1 MKEPFLLPL
10 PMGDDLL
17 DALTRAFRDRSI
29 RKAAFNVIGAVSHAV
44 LGYYDPNIRQY
55 ENKDFRGAVEIVSC
69 MGNVS
74 EKDHEIFV
82 HAHITLADENY
93 RCVGGHLMPGTE
105 IFAAELYATPLVG
118 KIPVRE
124 FDQPTGLTLWA
135 DFSDE

>member
-1 MKEPFLLPL
+1 
-10 PMGDDLL
+10 
-17 DALTRAFRDRSI
+17 
-29 RKAAFNVIGAVSHAV
+29 
-44 LGYYDPNIRQY
+44 
-55 ENKDFRGAVEIVSC
+55 

>member
-55 ENKDFRGAVEIVSC
+55 EKQGFQGRAW
-69 MGNVS
+69 
-74 EKDHEIFV
+74 
-82 HAHITLADENY
+82 
-93 RCVGGHLMPGTE
+93 R
-105 IFAAELYATPLVG
+105 
-118 KIPVRE
+118 
-124 FDQPTGLTLWA
+124 
-135 DFSDE
+135 